1 MTKYKVTLE
10 CKQDGKMPIIT
21 PAAISKEQ
29 HERILAIIQ
38 ETHPRREGNGYGH
51 DNRRIDV

>member
-10 CKQDGKMPIIT
+10 CKQDNENPIIT
-21 PAAISKEQ
+21 PYAISKEQ
-29 HERILAIIQ
+29 HARILAIIQ

-51 DNRRIDV
+51 DNRRTN